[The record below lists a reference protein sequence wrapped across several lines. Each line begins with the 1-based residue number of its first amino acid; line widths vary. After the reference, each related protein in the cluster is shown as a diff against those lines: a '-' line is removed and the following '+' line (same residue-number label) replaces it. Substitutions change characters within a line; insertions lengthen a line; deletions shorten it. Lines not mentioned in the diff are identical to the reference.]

1 MPGGGGGWFHGVSWG
16 IPARSV
22 PVGWLFL
29 DFPLGRFPSAG
40 FAWTSRSVGSQVRGE
55 SMEKMPI
62 HFVTAAGLV
71 GPGPPQLSHFVTAA
85 GLMGPG
91 PPQPSHFVTAEGLM
105 GPGPP
110 QPSHFVT
117 AAGLMGPGPPQPSHK
132 LQER

>member
-16 IPARSV
+16 IPARSVPVGWLFLDCPLGRFPTSRSVGSRRLAFPGLPARSV

-91 PPQPSHFVTAEGLM
+91 F
-105 GPGPP
+105 
-110 QPSHFVT
+110 
-117 AAGLMGPGPPQPSHK
+117 
-132 LQER
+132 